1 MCCQCEISNHKFY
14 FTLKVVE
21 EKLLLYQKSNDV
33 RHSDD
38 EKVKGF
44 ELKCVQL
51 QQQIYEM
58 EVSNDLDFRMLVL
71 YNYLG
76 IGQLQCD

>member
-76 IGQLQCD
+76 TGQLQCD